1 MKEIAY
7 IETTIVS
14 YLVARP
20 SRDLVL
26 SAHQQVTREWWENE
40 RVNYHCIASEEVA
53 REAMLGDTGM
63 AQARIK
69 VLEELQIVGIT
80 AEVEA
85 MAATFMATGALPP
98 TMRPDATHLA
108 AATLSGAERTTCSH
122 GTAGTWRMPMCC
134 AGFKRRRRGVAG
146 SCPEFARLWNSW
158 ETASHDH

>member
-40 RVNYHCIASEEVA
+40 RVNYHCIASEEVV

-69 VLEELQIVGIT
+69 LLDEVQIVGIT

-108 AATLSGAERTTCSH
+108 AATLSGADYLL
-122 GTAGTWRMPMCC
+122 TWNCRHL
-134 AGFKRRRRGVAG
+134 ANAHVLRRLQKEAERRGWQLPGVCTPLELMG
-146 SCPEFARLWNSW
+146 ECEP
-158 ETASHDH
+158 

>member
-1 MKEIAY
+1 VKEIAY

-40 RVNYHCIASEEVA
+40 RVHYHCIASEEVA

-69 VLEELQIVGIT
+69 VLADVQIVGIT

-85 MAATFMATGALPP
+85 MAATFMSTGALPP

-108 AATLSGAERTTCSH
+108 AATLSGADYLL
-122 GTAGTWRMPMCC
+122 TWNCRHL
-134 AGFKRRRRGVAG
+134 ANAHVLRRLQKEAERRGWQLPGVCTPLELMG
-146 SCPEFARLWNSW
+146 DCEP
-158 ETASHDH
+158 